1 MESSGEWQCVRR
13 GKRAARRG
21 KADQSRNPTAA
32 APEPADRER
41 DTRRITE
48 AVNELRCE
56 DFWLEWRDL
65 LSGCLVG
72 SGCSS
77 SKENTVGEWQLECVC
92 YGLGNFS
99 SCVSARY
106 QLAML
111 LLLFEALQVN
121 FLSTFSCHGDS
132 ILYNRQIR
140 QDSSSYTFYMFSGM
154 HNVLEDGY
162 VRVEKC
168 ITRKN
173 NAIKFILR
181 FVEIPVGQCSMYD
194 PVFTVTECEILKE
207 LGFTVLTEN
216 EEGKR
221 AVCHPTFFYLMHCG
235 KALYNNLL
243 WSNWSPQVLPNV
255 IVIGNSFLGIQE
267 RMLQRAFERD
277 YNFLSHIV
285 NVCEETSL
293 PCSQRFMDVFNDSAL
308 IQFPA
313 DKLQKLPE
321 SIWTDLTEP
330 QYQHCHDLE
339 IIQRGS
345 RHLQDDK
352 CA

>member
-111 LLLFEALQVN
+111 LLLFEALQ
-121 FLSTFSCHGDS
+121 
-132 ILYNRQIR
+132 
-140 QDSSSYTFYMFSGM
+140 
-154 HNVLEDGY
+154 
-162 VRVEKC
+162 
-168 ITRKN
+168 
-173 NAIKFILR
+173 
-181 FVEIPVGQCSMYD
+181 IPVGQCSMYD

>member
-1 MESSGEWQCVRR
+1 MLLLEPHRRNNTDLLKCNTTTLQQAALMESSGEWQCVRR

-111 LLLFEALQVN
+111 LLLFEALQ
-121 FLSTFSCHGDS
+121 
-132 ILYNRQIR
+132 
-140 QDSSSYTFYMFSGM
+140 
-154 HNVLEDGY
+154 
-162 VRVEKC
+162 
-168 ITRKN
+168 
-173 NAIKFILR
+173 
-181 FVEIPVGQCSMYD
+181 IPVGQCSMYD

>member
-111 LLLFEALQVN
+111 LLLFEALQ
-121 FLSTFSCHGDS
+121 
-132 ILYNRQIR
+132 
-140 QDSSSYTFYMFSGM
+140 
-154 HNVLEDGY
+154 
-162 VRVEKC
+162 
-168 ITRKN
+168 
-173 NAIKFILR
+173 
-181 FVEIPVGQCSMYD
+181 IPVGQCSMYD

-267 RMLQRAFERD
+267 RMLQREFERD